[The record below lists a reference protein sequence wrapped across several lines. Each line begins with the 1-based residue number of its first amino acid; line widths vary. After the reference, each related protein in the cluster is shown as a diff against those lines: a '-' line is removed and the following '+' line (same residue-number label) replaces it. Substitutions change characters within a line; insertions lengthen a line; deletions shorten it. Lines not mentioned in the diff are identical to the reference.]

1 MTTSDAR
8 ARSATEPQGPR
19 ELQGQGPLCGEAATK
34 SAPGPGINQEH
45 TDRRKAAVWAGFAG
59 LAQLGLVLFGH
70 LGFPYVRDLLLGP
83 AYLLLLPAIA
93 HLQLR
98 HSGVRGSGTTLGTVT
113 GVAALLLGIGAQLN
127 VDTQPAAMFALG
139 MWWWTIGKLWAETGV
154 LPAGSGV
161 TTAGAGALALLAS
174 FIAAG
179 LTPLTALVPG
189 VPELALW
196 ESSRSALAAW
206 SLALAVLLWRA
217 PAPPRTI
224 GTGIA

>member
-1 MTTSDAR
+1 M
-8 ARSATEPQGPR
+8 SATLPPGLHPDAVAAAR
-19 ELQGQGPLCGEAATK
+19 EHL
-34 SAPGPGINQEH
+34 
-45 TDRRKAAVWAGFAG
+45 DRRKAAVWAGLAG
-59 LAQLGLVLFGH
+59 LAHLGLALFGH

-98 HSGVRGSGTTLGTVT
+98 HAIRGTGATLGTIA
-113 GVAALLLGIGAQLN
+113 GVAALLLGIGGALN
-127 VDTQPAAMFALG
+127 VDAQPAAMFALG

-161 TTAGAGALALLAS
+161 TTAGAGALALLGS

>member
-1 MTTSDAR
+1 MTHGLHPDAVAA
-8 ARSATEPQGPR
+8 AR
-19 ELQGQGPLCGEAATK
+19 
-34 SAPGPGINQEH
+34 EH
-45 TDRRKAAVWAGFAG
+45 ADRRKAAVWAGLAG
-59 LAQLGLVLFGH
+59 LAQLGIALFGH

-98 HSGVRGSGTTLGTVT
+98 HSGVRGSGAILGTVG
-113 GVAALLLGIGAQLN
+113 GVAAVLVGIGAQLN
-127 VDTQPAAMFALG
+127 VDAQPAAMFALG

-154 LPAGSGV
+154 LPAGFGLA
-161 TTAGAGALALLAS
+161 TAGAGALALLGS
-174 FIAAG
+174 FTSAG

-196 ESSRSALAAW
+196 EASRFALAVW
-206 SLALAVLLWRA
+206 SLALAALLWRPLSA
-217 PAPPRTI
+217 PRTI